1 MTLKHFC
8 NFLSLVLF
16 FSSAASITAQT
27 QSESTGHINPLR
39 VRVSGP
45 QDVGLQTGFLK
56 GTCRYEADVTGGRPP
71 YSYEWY
77 LSGVQGVRSRKSY
90 HNAYGGML
98 GNQWVR
104 VKVTDRDGRKADS
117 GEYTIIVHERLE
129 LQADG
134 QVSPEFGMWLADIHF
149 INNSQTI
156 MTATTEN
163 SQTREVTV
171 EVNIGVSAKGPIKA
185 AEIAAKLET
194 KVQARESHTEEMTLN
209 FSLSP
214 GESIYYWK
222 RPVVNVTTGTAKRW
236 GNCGLE
242 VEGSYE
248 NRHDKSMG
256 YQWTS
261 SPNPPAQ

>member
-1 MTLKHFC
+1 MTSKHFC

-27 QSESTGHINPLR
+27 RSESTGHINPLR

-77 LSGVQGVRSRKSY
+77 LSGVQGVRSRRSY
-90 HNAYGGML
+90 HNAYGGIL
-98 GNQWVR
+98 GNQWVL

-134 QVSPEFGMWLADIHF
+134 QVSPEFGDWIADVHF
-149 INNSQTI
+149 INDSDVVVSSETLDVDTQTF
-156 MTATTEN
+156 
-163 SQTREVTV
+163 TV
-171 EVNIGVSAKGPIKA
+171 SLKVGVSAKGPIKA
-185 AEIAAKLET
+185 AEIAALLESS
-194 KVQARESHTEEMTLN
+194 VEHTTTASRSVKLN
-209 FSLSP
+209 FTLEP
-214 GESIYYWK
+214 GNAIYYW
-222 RPVVNVTTGTAKRW
+222 RRSVVNLTTGTAKRW
-236 GNCGLE
+236 GDCGLE

-248 NRHDKSMG
+248 NRHDKNVG
-256 YQWTS
+256 NTFTS
-261 SPNPPAQ
+261 NSTPPPN